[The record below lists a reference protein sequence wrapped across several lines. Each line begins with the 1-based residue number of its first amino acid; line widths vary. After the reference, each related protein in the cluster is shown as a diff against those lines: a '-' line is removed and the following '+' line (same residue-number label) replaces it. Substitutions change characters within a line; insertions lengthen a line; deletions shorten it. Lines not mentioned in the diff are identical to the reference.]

1 MQLKRGMTIRRSER
15 RSLANKE
22 SKFKSFLSAR
32 QAEVEREPS
41 VDDSEGPETEPRKR
55 GRPTGKRSDPQ
66 VVQVTAYIQ
75 KDTHTAVKIAL
86 LKEGKK
92 RQFSDLVE
100 ELLKGWVE
108 HAKV

>member
-1 MQLKRGMTIRRSER
+1 
-15 RSLANKE
+15 LANKE

-32 QAEVEREPS
+32 KAEVEREPS
-41 VDDSEGPETEPRKR
+41 VGDSETPEDDVPRKR
-55 GRPTGKRSDPQ
+55 GRPAGKRSDPK

-75 KDTHTAVKIAL
+75 QDTHTAVKIAL

-108 HAKV
+108 HAKT